1 MSAAYDA
8 GCRLPWVP
16 AVGRIARSLAEASK
30 LTRRKLV
37 GSAAAGAAGAAL
49 AGAPG
54 VLADSRRGGRAKVDV
69 AIVGAGFAGLTA
81 AIELQRH
88 GKSVIVLEAR
98 NRVGGRAHNHH
109 LGGGEV
115 SEAGATFVGPTQ
127 NHILA
132 LAKRFHVP
140 KFPTYNE
147 GNNVYYRDGIRLTYS
162 DKTATGI
169 VPPDPTI
176 APDAAAVVTR
186 LDQLST
192 QVPIDAPW
200 EAGRAGQ
207 WDGQTLESWA
217 QTHSSYGANES
228 FRRLVAVAS
237 RPIFG
242 AEPREVSLLFTLFYI
257 AASGNE
263 THPGTFERNFST
275 RNGAQMWRFHGGPQL
290 ITQKMAKRLGDHVV
304 LDSPVRRIVQRDGRV
319 TVHSR
324 RLDVRAKRAI
334 VAIPPTLAGRIDYA
348 PDLPPTH
355 DQLLQRMPQGTL
367 MKVAAVYDRP
377 FWREAGLTGTAL
389 SLNGPVNATFDDS
402 PPDGK
407 PGVVFGF
414 VGGDEARKFMRL
426 SKSDRRAAVLN
437 NFKAY
442 FGPKAARPR
451 EYFETNWTKDQWTR
465 GCPVAVPGP
474 GVLVAYGPA
483 LRRPFRRIHW
493 AGTETSTFWN
503 GYMDGAVRSGER
515 AAKEILDRL

>member
-1 MSAAYDA
+1 M
-8 GCRLPWVP
+8 GQE
-16 AVGRIARSLAEASK
+16 GK
-30 LTRRKLV
+30 LSRRTLI
-37 GSAAAGAAGAAL
+37 GGAAAGAAGAAL

-54 VLADSRRGGRAKVDV
+54 VLARERRGGRAKADV

-81 AIELQRH
+81 AVELKKH

-98 NRVGGRAHNHH
+98 DRVGGRAHNHH
-109 LGGGEV
+109 IGGGEI

-127 NHILA
+127 GHILRV
-132 LAKRFHVP
+132 AKRFNVD
-140 KFPTYNE
+140 KFLTYDE
-147 GNNVYYRDGIRLTYS
+147 GDNVYYKDGLRLTYS

-176 APDAAAVVTR
+176 AADAAEVVT
-186 LDQLST
+186 LMDQLST
-192 QVPIDAPW
+192 EVPVDAPW
-200 EAGRAGQ
+200 QASRAGQ

-217 QTHSSYGANES
+217 QTHSSYSKNES
-228 FRRLVAVAS
+228 FRRLVEVAT

-242 AEPREVSLLFTLFYI
+242 AEPREISFLFTLFYI
-257 AASGNE
+257 AASGDE
-263 THPGTFERNFST
+263 KHPGTFERNFST
-275 RNGAQMWRFHGGPQL
+275 RNGAQMWRFVGGTEVLAQR
-290 ITQKMAKRLGDHVV
+290 MARSLGHRVV
-304 LDSPVRRIVQRDGRV
+304 LGSPVRKISQGDGRAI
-319 TVHSR
+319 VHSD
-324 RLDVRAKRAI
+324 RLDVRAKRVI
-334 VAIPPTLAGRIDYA
+334 VAIPPTLAGRIHYQ
-348 PDLPPTH
+348 PGMPPAR
-355 DQLLQRMPQGTL
+355 DQLTQRLPQGTL

-377 FWREAGLTGTAL
+377 FWRDDGLTGTAL

-426 SKSDRRAAVLN
+426 TPTERRRAVLG

-451 EYFETNWTKDQWTR
+451 EYFETNWTKEQWTR

>member
-1 MSAAYDA
+1 LGS
-8 GCRLPWVP
+8 
-16 AVGRIARSLAEASK
+16 ESK
-30 LTRRKLV
+30 LTRRRLV
-37 GSAAAGAAGAAL
+37 GSAAAGAAGATL

-54 VLADSRRGGRAKVDV
+54 VLAKSRRGGRRRADV

-81 AIELQRH
+81 AIELHRH

-109 LGGGEV
+109 LGGDEIC
-115 SEAGATFVGPTQ
+115 EAGATFVGPTQ
-127 NHILA
+127 DHILR
-132 LAKRFHVP
+132 LAKRFGVR
-140 KFPTYNE
+140 KFATYDE
-147 GNNVYYRDGIRLTYS
+147 GDNVYYRDGIRLTYS

-176 APDAAAVVTR
+176 AADAAAVVTR
-186 LDQLST
+186 LDQMST
-192 QVPIDAPW
+192 QVPVDAPW
-200 EAGRAGQ
+200 EASHADQ

-217 QTHSSYGANES
+217 RSNSSYNANES

-242 AEPREVSLLFTLFYI
+242 AEPRDVSLLFTLFYI
-257 AASGNE
+257 AASGDE

-275 RNGAQMWRFHGGPQL
+275 RNGAQMWRFVGGSQV
-290 ITQKMAKRLGDHVV
+290 ITQRMAKRLGDRVI
-304 LDSPVRRIVQRDGRV
+304 LRSPVKRIVQRDGRV
-319 TVHSR
+319 IVHSR

-402 PPDGK
+402 PPDGR

-414 VGGDEARKFMRL
+414 VGGDEARRFMRL
-426 SKSDRRAAVLN
+426 SLAERRRAVLR

-442 FGPKAARPR
+442 FGPKAGNPR
-451 EYFETNWTKDQWTR
+451 DYFETNWTKEQWTR

-515 AAKEILDRL
+515 AAKEILDEL